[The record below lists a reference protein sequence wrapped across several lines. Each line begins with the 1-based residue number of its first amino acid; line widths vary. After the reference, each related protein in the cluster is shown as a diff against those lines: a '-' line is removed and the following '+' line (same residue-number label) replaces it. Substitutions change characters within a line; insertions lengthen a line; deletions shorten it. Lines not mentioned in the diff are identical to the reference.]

1 MTASSKLVA
10 SINLLEQRSKNIA
23 PATLPSSMLN
33 LVVKAHTGEVVPA
46 MNRDRTLLS
55 ASVVFFRL
63 WWSNL
68 CDSDSK
74 DNSKDDPD
82 RHHCQDDP
90 QHNEVALAANLVD

>member
-46 MNRDRTLLS
+46 MNRDLLS